1 MPITQLDKDKFT
13 QVCAAC
19 GAERSLSLS
28 DAKPEDTDEGDHLL
42 RLPACSNCGSIE
54 LLVPQQTDPDTHPNP
69 GGFTHLHRLLIDELD
84 EHVAPARVNAA
95 LKSRRAKHF
104 PNGFK
109 VRLPRGLVPSAD
121 REPGDRP
128 RRAETLEPAADVT
141 PKSDLST

>member
-1 MPITQLDKDKFT
+1 MPITQLDKDKFS

-28 DAKPEDTDEGDHLL
+28 DAAPEDSDAGDHLL
-42 RLPACSNCGSIE
+42 RLPACSKCRSIE

-84 EHVAPARVNAA
+84 EQVAPSRVNAVLRA
-95 LKSRRAKHF
+95 KRAKHF

-121 REPGDRP
+121 REPGDQP
-128 RRAETLEPAADVT
+128 RIPDTLEPAADVT